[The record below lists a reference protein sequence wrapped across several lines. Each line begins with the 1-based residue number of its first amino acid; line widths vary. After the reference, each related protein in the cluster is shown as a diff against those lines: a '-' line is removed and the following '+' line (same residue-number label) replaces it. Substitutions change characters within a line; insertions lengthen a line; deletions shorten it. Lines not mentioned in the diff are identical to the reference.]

1 MLKIY
6 KYLSLIGLLTVF
18 GLGVFIYVKS
28 SAVSL
33 VDIKTSL
40 TTYVMRTEASQE
52 MIVYELRTTEKI
64 TRTQKLNQIWKL
76 ISVSDVDVDML
87 VPVRYSYYIDFNDGF
102 NVEKSGDGYKI
113 TVPALKSYEPAADVS
128 GITFVVNE
136 APFLYNVKKIQ
147 TQIMSQLTGYLS
159 QKSEDLKSSYREQAR
174 ESVKVMLQKWLLI
187 SPELKSLDP
196 QKIQIIF
203 RDETEKAKP

>member
-33 VDIKTSL
+33 AEIKTSL
-40 TTYVMRTEASQE
+40 ITYVMSAEASQK

-64 TRTQKLNQIWKL
+64 TRTQKLNQLWKL
-76 ISVSDVDVDML
+76 ISVSDVNVDML

-102 NVEKSGDGYKI
+102 NIEKNGDGFKI
-113 TVPALKSYEPAADVS
+113 TVPRLKSYKPAADVS
-128 GITFVVNE
+128 GITFVMNE

-159 QKSEDLKSSYREQAR
+159 QK
-174 ESVKVMLQKWLLI
+174 
-187 SPELKSLDP
+187 P
-196 QKIQIIF
+196 KI
-203 RDETEKAKP
+203 